1 METGSIFG
9 NIDVAQI
16 VLYVFWIFFAGLI
29 LYLRRE
35 DKREGYPLTSNP
47 ASNTSA
53 RNVRVVGYPDLP
65 SSKQFVRPHDGGVQ
79 TAPRDE
85 PDEYAL
91 AAEPVAPW
99 PGAPLHP
106 TGNPMKDGVGP
117 AAYANRPDVP
127 DITNLGEP
135 RIVPMRVATNFTIE
149 EKDPDPRG
157 VTVIGSDGQAAGTV
171 TDIWV
176 DRAEPIIRY
185 LELNVDEKQV
195 LLPMPF
201 VTSCKRGQSIRVNS
215 ILGEHFTDVPT
226 LSNPDQITLQEEDKI
241 CAYYAGGQLY
251 ATPERI
257 GPLV

>member
-1 METGSIFG
+1 
-9 NIDVAQI
+9 
-16 VLYVFWIFFAGLI
+16 
-29 LYLRRE
+29 
-35 DKREGYPLTSNP
+35 
-47 ASNTSA
+47 
-53 RNVRVVGYPDLP
+53 
-65 SSKQFVRPHDGGVQ
+65 
-79 TAPRDE
+79 
-85 PDEYAL
+85 
-91 AAEPVAPW
+91 
-99 PGAPLHP
+99 
-106 TGNPMKDGVGP
+106 MKDGVGP